1 MDDQQQNP
9 PPDLTQLQAK
19 HEANTTETDPYDV
32 ALLFNQVGTAL
43 TNVDKASVS
52 PSSKSAMQLTEH
64 EVFKGL
70 ESHRPASPPPPPPP
84 PVANKPIAA
93 PPLQTVEPAPRRPVV
108 NVDQNI
114 EKRILEMEKSM
125 KKMMSFSSAYQKA
138 KKIKRGLKYSVSSNS
153 MKGEIKDADV
163 LLEYVLCEISKGV
176 KTITIKICED

>member
-1 MDDQQQNP
+1 MDDQQQSP

-19 HEANTTETDPYDV
+19 HEANQTETDPYDV

-43 TNVDKASVS
+43 TKVDKASVS
-52 PSSKSAMQLTEH
+52 PSTKSAMQLTEQN
-64 EVFKGL
+64 VFRGL
-70 ESHRPASPPPPPPP
+70 KTPVSNKQSPPPVVHNQAISTPPPPPRVANPP
-84 PVANKPIAA
+84 P
-93 PPLQTVEPAPRRPVV
+93 QRPSVS
-108 NVDQNI
+108 VDQNM
-114 EKRILEMEKSM
+114 EKRIQEMEKSM
-125 KKMMSFSSAYQKA
+125 KKLMSFSNAYHKA